1 MKLKIK
7 MWNYKIYLIQEE
19 IDMVKMEK
27 ENIYKQIDKF
37 FEKRQKM
44 IEELELKKERAENF
58 IRLDYKLDKY
68 LKIKEYCDNK
78 LEILKSGEAQVRK
91 DVSKFCNLLLD
102 IQDYR
107 ILVNYKKKYRYITYR
122 LANCRRFDENFN
134 GLKQRMLYYILYYDV
149 FIEGMFNRLIDMIL
163 EGFNLR
169 FDVVHEKSEEFEKTV
184 NSKMREMMYR
194 QPDDVTHYL
203 LAIEYKWNE
212 VKKFMKNNYKEKDE
226 KED

>member
-7 MWNYKIYLIQEE
+7 MLNYKIYLIQEE
-19 IDMVKMEK
+19 INMVKMEK
-27 ENIYKQIDKF
+27 DKIYKQIDKF

-44 IEELELKKERAENF
+44 IEDLELKKERAENF
-58 IRLDYKLDKY
+58 IRLEYKLDKY
-68 LKIKEYCDNK
+68 LKLKEYCDNK
-78 LEILKSGEAQVRK
+78 LEILKSGDEQVRK
-91 DVSKFCNLLLD
+91 DVSKFCDLLLD

-122 LANCRRFDENFN
+122 LANCKRFDENFN

-149 FIEGMFNRLIDMIL
+149 FIDEMFNSLIDMIL

-169 FDVVHEKSEEFEKTV
+169 FDVDHEKAEEFEKTV
-184 NSKMREMMYR
+184 NSKMHEMMYR

-212 VKKFMKNNYKEKDE
+212 VKKFMKNNYKEDE
-226 KED
+226 GKED